1 MTIRREEIRGSAD
14 YRPMNLGI
22 VTDEGPLLGLL
33 VTVEHHPDLRGS
45 VAETYRASWFPEV
58 PPIKQ
63 LVQSNSKPGVARGL
77 HSHAHQW
84 DVWRFVSD
92 GARVVLYDPDS
103 GSLAAISMDK
113 RHVLAI
119 PPGIA
124 HGFYT
129 DSGCVLM
136 YGLTNEYDGT
146 DESGFFLWDKDFP
159 GVSFFPDSATISI
172 RDMRAPSLKEYRAKR
187 V

>member
-1 MTIRREEIRGSAD
+1 MSGDT
-14 YRPMNLGI
+14 
-22 VTDEGPLLGLL
+22 LLAL
-33 VTVEHHPDLRGS
+33 VAYPDAHPDPRGT
-45 VAETYRASWFPEV
+45 VRETYRASWFPEV

-63 LVQSNSKPGVARGL
+63 LVQSNSKAGVARGL

-92 GARVVLYDPDS
+92 GARVVLYDPISD
-103 GSLAAISMDK
+103 AVQAISADK
-113 RHVLAI
+113 NCVIAI

-129 DSGCVLM
+129 DSGCVLV
-136 YGLTNEYDGT
+136 YALTNEYDGS
-146 DESGFFLWDKDFP
+146 DESGFFMWDPDFP
-159 GVSFFPDSATISI
+159 GRSFFPETATISI
-172 RDMRAPSLKEYRAKR
+172 RDMRAPSLKEYRAQR